1 MDIYGKFFH
10 SIYFSPKI
18 NYFLQ
23 FGKENT
29 KNKLSLRVNIH
40 RTSWENKWCPK
51 SGEWLF
57 YKIYTPRTCKKVSCL
72 VLIKFSSRSILL
84 LLLLLFK
91 IKQQKPTP
99 LKGVFAKNE
108 RGYRLSTIK
117 KTVLIATN
125 LTSIFCVYKEKI
137 VKKQLIPNNL
147 AVIQIEKIAT
157 YDLDRNKT
165 QFNFKQIIQ
174 ILQPIV
180 IDYLSPNLF
189 KVYIYNIF

>member
-1 MDIYGKFFH
+1 MCSLQYLP
-10 SIYFSPKI
+10 SSTLLKI
-18 NYFLQ
+18 WNNLPLDLKRSNY
-23 FGKENT
+23 
-29 KNKLSLRVNIH
+29 
-40 RTSWENKWCPK
+40 
-51 SGEWLF
+51 
-57 YKIYTPRTCKKVSCL
+57 
-72 VLIKFSSRSILL
+72 
-84 LLLLLFK
+84 
-91 IKQQKPTP
+91 

-180 IDYLSPNLF
+180 IDYLSPHLF